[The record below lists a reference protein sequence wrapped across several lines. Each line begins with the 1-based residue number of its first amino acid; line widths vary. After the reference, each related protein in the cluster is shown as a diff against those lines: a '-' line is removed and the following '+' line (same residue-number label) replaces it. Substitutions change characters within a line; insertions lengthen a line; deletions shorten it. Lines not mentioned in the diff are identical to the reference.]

1 MPITVWGLAIAQA
14 LLTTGNI
21 LLVAVSALIGKQL
34 ASHPALITV
43 PVALQFLGMILATLP
58 AAHLMQKMGRKVG
71 FILGNCIGLLG
82 TWVALQGLEA
92 SSLMHF
98 ATGTFLIGMAIGT
111 AQQYRFAALDVCSV
125 EQRPRAISMV
135 MAGGILAAILG
146 PNLAIWSRQW
156 FDGNPFVGAFYGL
169 FLIYILALILI
180 ASLPLAAP
188 IKNVAKQ
195 ATRSYRE
202 LFKQPLLIAAIASGA
217 IGYAVMVLL
226 MTATPIAMQGDEF
239 PFSNIAWVIQWH
251 VLGMYAP
258 SFFTGSLIRRF
269 SSRTVILWG
278 CMILALCILVN
289 VLGNSFW
296 HYLLGLLML
305 GVGWNFTFIGATHLL
320 TYTYE
325 PAEQGKVQGINEFM
339 VFTAAALGSLLA
351 GVGVAKLGWVW
362 LNLASLPAI
371 IIVAWGIV
379 RLSDKRARVRHKKA

>member
-14 LLTTGNI
+14 LLATGNI
-21 LLVAVSALIGKQL
+21 LLVAVTALIGKQL
-34 ASHPALITV
+34 ASHSALITL
-43 PVALQFLGMILATLP
+43 PVALQYLGMIIATLP
-58 AAHLMQKMGRKVG
+58 AALLMQKMGRKFG
-71 FILGNCIGLLG
+71 FIVGNCIGLFG
-82 TWVALQGLEA
+82 IWVALQGLEA

-98 ATGTFLIGMAIGT
+98 ASGSFLIGMAIGT

-125 EQRPRAISMV
+125 KQRPRAISMV

-169 FLIYILALILI
+169 FILYTLALVLI

-188 IKNVAKQ
+188 IKNTVKQ
-195 ATRSYRE
+195 TTRSYRE
-202 LFKQPLLIAAIASGA
+202 LFKQPLLIAAMASGA

-226 MTATPIAMQGDEF
+226 MTATPIAMQHDGF
-239 PFSNIAWVIQWH
+239 PFNNIVWVIQWH
-251 VLGMYAP
+251 VLGMYVP
-258 SFFTGSLIRRF
+258 SFFTGNLIRRF

-278 CMILALCILVN
+278 CIVLALCVLVN
-289 VLGNSFW
+289 VLGSSYW
-296 HYLLGLLML
+296 HYLVGLLLL

-320 TYTYE
+320 TFTYE
-325 PAEQGKVQGINEFM
+325 PAEQGKVQGINGFM

-351 GVGVAKLGWVW
+351 GVGVDKLGWTW
-362 LNLASLPAI
+362 LNLASLPPV

-379 RLSDKRARVRHKKA
+379 RLADQRARIREKK

>member
-34 ASHPALITV
+34 ASHPALITL
-43 PVALQFLGMILATLP
+43 PVAMQFLGLIMATLP
-58 AAHLMQKMGRKVG
+58 AAHLMHKMGRKVG
-71 FILGNCIGLLG
+71 FIVGNCIGLVG

-98 ATGTFLIGMAIGT
+98 AFGTFLIGMAIGT

-135 MAGGILAAILG
+135 MAGGILAAVLG

-169 FLIYILALILI
+169 FVIYVLALILI
-180 ASLPLAAP
+180 SSLPLAAP
-188 IKNVAKQ
+188 IRSAVNAT
-195 ATRSYRE
+195 TRSYRE
-202 LFKQPLLIAAIASGA
+202 LFKQPLLVAAVASGA
-217 IGYAVMVLL
+217 VGYAVMVLI
-226 MTATPIAMQGDEF
+226 MTATPIAMQHDDF
-239 PFSNIAWVIQWH
+239 PFKNIAWVIQWH

-278 CMILALCILVN
+278 CAVLALCVLVN
-289 VLGNSFW
+289 ALGNSYW
-296 HYLLGLLML
+296 HYLIGLLLL

-351 GVGVAKLGWVW
+351 GVGVDKLGWAW
-362 LNLASLPAI
+362 LNIASLPPV
-371 IIVAWGIV
+371 IIVAWIIV
-379 RLSDKRARVRHKKA
+379 RLADQRARVREKKQ

>member
-180 ASLPLAAP
+180 ASLPLAVP
-188 IKNVAKQ
+188 MKNAAKQ
-195 ATRSYRE
+195 VTRSYRE

-278 CMILALCILVN
+278 CMILALCVLVN
-289 VLGNSFW
+289 LLGNSFW
-296 HYLLGLLML
+296 HYLVGLLLL

-351 GVGVAKLGWVW
+351 GVGVDKLGWVW
-362 LNLASLPAI
+362 LNLASLPPI

-379 RLSDKRARVRHKKA
+379 RLSDERARVRHKKT